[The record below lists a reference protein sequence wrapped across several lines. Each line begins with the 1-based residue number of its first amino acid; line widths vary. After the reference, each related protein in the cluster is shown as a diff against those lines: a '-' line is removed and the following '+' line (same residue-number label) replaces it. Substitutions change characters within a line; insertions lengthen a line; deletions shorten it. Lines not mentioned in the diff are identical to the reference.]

1 MRFNRSWLGVHVAP
15 CERQA
20 ASGKYWEFIMGK
32 PFPIGLLCVLTLMS
46 ASCRRNEHDPN
57 RTSKGK
63 IGISVLTMTNPFF
76 KEIAD
81 VFKAEMEK
89 HRYEVIVVDGEKD
102 LSKQRN
108 QVQDFLVQKVSAIV
122 LCPCKSKG
130 IGSAIQQ
137 ANKAGVPVFTADIA
151 CLDEDAKVVTHVA
164 TDNYAGGKQAAQA
177 MIEALG
183 EPGGK
188 ILQLDFQE
196 VESCILRVKGFREV
210 LDEHNSNRKM
220 GHIKVVKELPCDGDK
235 ERGYSATVDA
245 LQTHPDL
252 VGIFAINDP
261 AALGARAAL
270 EKAGKTEQVKII
282 GFDGQPEGKKAILD
296 GKIYADP
303 IQHPDLIARK
313 TADAVVRY
321 FRGEQLRKNI
331 LIPTNLYRK
340 ADAEKDAALK
350 K

>member
-1 MRFNRSWLGVHVAP
+1 MRNALAVGFVG
-15 CERQA
+15 
-20 ASGKYWEFIMGK
+20 I
-32 PFPIGLLCVLTLMS
+32 LLLMS
-46 ASCRRNEHDPN
+46 ASCRQNHDDPDK
-57 RTSKGK
+57 TSKGK

-89 HRYEVIVVDGEKD
+89 HRYEVVVVDGEKD
-102 LSKQRN
+102 LAKQRN
-108 QVQDFLVQKVSAIV
+108 QVQDFLVQKFSAIV

-183 EPGGK
+183 NTGGN

-196 VESCILRVKGFREV
+196 VESCILRVKGFKEV
-210 LDEHNSNRKM
+210 LAEHNNKRTT
-220 GHIKVVKELPCDGDK
+220 GQIKIVKELPCDGDK
-235 ERGYSATVDA
+235 EKGYSATVDA
-245 LQTHPDL
+245 LQAHPDL

-270 EKAGKTEQVKII
+270 EKAGKTEQIKII
-282 GFDGQPEGKKAILD
+282 GFDGQPEGKKAILE

-303 IQHPDLIARK
+303 IQHPDQIAGE
-313 TADAVVRY
+313 TAKAIMRY
-321 FRGEQLRKNI
+321 FRGEQPEPQI
-331 LIPTNLYRK
+331 LIPTNLYPK
-340 ADAEKDAALK
+340 ADAEKDTALK
-350 K
+350 KK

>member
-1 MRFNRSWLGVHVAP
+1 MRNALTVAFVGV
-15 CERQA
+15 
-20 ASGKYWEFIMGK
+20 
-32 PFPIGLLCVLTLMS
+32 LLLMS
-46 ASCRRNEHDPN
+46 ASCRQNQGDSNE
-57 RTSKGK
+57 TSRGK

-102 LSKQRN
+102 LAKQRN
-108 QVQDFLVQKVSAIV
+108 QVQDFVVQKVSAIV

-137 ANKAGVPVFTADIA
+137 ANKAGIPVFTADIA
-151 CLDEDAKVVTHVA
+151 CLDEEARVVTHVA
-164 TDNYAGGKQAAQA
+164 TDNYTGGKQAAQA

-183 EPGGK
+183 DAGGK

-210 LDEHNSNRKM
+210 LDEHNAKNKT
-220 GHIKVVKELPCDGDK
+220 GKIIVVKELPCDGDK
-235 ERGYSATVDA
+235 EKGYTATVDA
-245 LQTHPDL
+245 LQAHPDL

-270 EKAGKTEQVKII
+270 EKAGKTEQIKII
-282 GFDGQPEGKKAILD
+282 GFDGQPEGKKAIFD

-303 IQHPDLIARK
+303 IQHPDRIARE
-313 TADAVVRY
+313 TADAIVRY
-321 FRGEQLRKNI
+321 FRGEQVKKII

-340 ADAEKDAALK
+340 ADAQKDATLK

>member
-1 MRFNRSWLGVHVAP
+1 VRNALTAGFVG
-15 CERQA
+15 
-20 ASGKYWEFIMGK
+20 I
-32 PFPIGLLCVLTLMS
+32 LLLMS
-46 ASCRRNEHDPN
+46 ASCRQNQGDPN
-57 RTSKGK
+57 KTSRGK

-102 LSKQRN
+102 LAKQRN
-108 QVQDFLVQKVSAIV
+108 QVQDFVVQKVSAIV

-137 ANKAGVPVFTADIA
+137 ANKAGIPVFTADIA
-151 CLDEDAKVVTHVA
+151 CLDEDAKVITHVA
-164 TDNYAGGKQAAQA
+164 TDNYTGGKQAAHA

-183 EPGGK
+183 DAGGK

-210 LDEHNSNRKM
+210 LDEHNAKSKT
-220 GHIKVVKELPCDGDK
+220 GKISVVKELPCDGDK
-235 ERGYSATVDA
+235 EKGYAATVDA
-245 LQTHPDL
+245 LQAHPDL

-270 EKAGKTEQVKII
+270 EKAGKNEQIKII

-296 GKIYADP
+296 GKIHADP
-303 IQHPDLIARK
+303 IQHPDKIARQ
-313 TADAVVRY
+313 TADAIVRY
-321 FRGEQLRKNI
+321 FRGEQVEKNI

-340 ADAEKDAALK
+340 ADAQKDATLK

>member
-1 MRFNRSWLGVHVAP
+1 MRNALAVGFVS
-15 CERQA
+15 
-20 ASGKYWEFIMGK
+20 I
-32 PFPIGLLCVLTLMS
+32 LLLMS
-46 ASCRRNEHDPN
+46 ASCRQNQGDPN
-57 RTSKGK
+57 KTSKGK

-81 VFKAEMEK
+81 VFKAEMER

-102 LSKQRN
+102 LAKQRN

-130 IGSAIQQ
+130 IGSAIRQ
-137 ANKAGVPVFTADIA
+137 ANEAGIPVFTADIA
-151 CLDEDAKVVTHVA
+151 CLDEDARVVTHVA
-164 TDNYAGGKQAAQA
+164 TDNYTGGKQAALA

-183 EPGGK
+183 DAGGK

-210 LDEHNSNRKM
+210 LDEHNAK
-220 GHIKVVKELPCDGDK
+220 GKTGQIKVVKELPCDGDK
-235 ERGYSATVDA
+235 EKGYSATVDA
-245 LQTHPDL
+245 LQAHPDL

-270 EKAGKTEQVKII
+270 EKAGKTEQIKII

-296 GKIYADP
+296 GKVYADP
-303 IQHPDLIARK
+303 IQHPDRIARQ
-313 TADAVVRY
+313 TADAIVRY
-321 FRGEQLRKNI
+321 FRGEQVEKNI

-340 ADAEKDAALK
+340 TDAEKDATLK
-350 K
+350 